1 VSESSRTLQLAVR
14 SRADATTTTPH
25 FTCLKGHAGGVLM
38 TAITMTTDAAQ
49 MVQYMDAMVGRTVN
63 ALQRAGV
70 LDEVMMR

>member
-1 VSESSRTLQLAVR
+1 
-14 SRADATTTTPH
+14 
-25 FTCLKGHAGGVLM
+25 M
-38 TAITMTTDAAQ
+38 TAITMTTDVTQ